1 MHFPLAGQI
10 FKFYLSLCDTKF
22 YIAVNNVEFCTFDY
36 RMPVE
41 LIRTVELKYD
51 LQFVTQVDQRSIYP
65 TPHPP
70 VQFDD
75 ARNIF
80 SNDVPRPFK
89 SGKAHLKYGLSTRVY
104 HGHLF
109 VVSGHVIVITGIPY
123 GNPKGWF
130 HLRFNEAASKRQAL
144 HFSVRFEPYFV
155 VVRNNMNEN
164 SV

>member
-1 MHFPLAGQI
+1 MNFAFAGQI
-10 FKFYLSLCDTKF
+10 FKFYISLCDAKF
-22 YIAVNNVEFCTFDY
+22 YIAVNNVEFCTYDY
-36 RMPVE
+36 RMPVD
-41 LIRTVELKYD
+41 LIRTVQLKYD

-70 VQFDD
+70 IQFDD

-89 SGKAHLKYGLSTRVY
+89 P
-104 HGHLF
+104 
-109 VVSGHVIVITGIPY
+109 GHVMVITGIPY

-130 HLRFNEAASKRQAL
+130 YIRFNEAASKRQAL
-144 HFSVRFEPYFV
+144 HFSVRFDPHFV
-155 VVRNNMNEN
+155 VVRNSMNEN